1 MELNLQLLIKDL
13 ENKRPQI
20 FNSLVRS
27 LNLAQMTPTN
37 IDMTPT
43 LLSII
48 VFSNVIS
55 VSFVCFCNIIPLV
68 LQQPYRTCFYNLK
81 LVNECTYR
89 TKLFHVSVRCDEERC
104 FNLYNLVYTRGL
116 TTWANSWSIIYISP
130 PKKSNQWVW
139 TYKCWSLDIGPLLLY

>member
-1 MELNLQLLIKDL
+1 LHRGMELNLQLLIKDL

-48 VFSNVIS
+48 VLSNVIS
-55 VSFVCFCNIIPLV
+55 VSFVCFRNIIPLV
-68 LQQPYRTCFYNLK
+68 LQQLYRTCFYNLK

-104 FNLYNLVYTRGL
+104 FNLYNFGL
-116 TTWANSWSIIYISP
+116 HPRINYPGKFMVNHISP
-130 PKKSNQWVW
+130 PKKFNQRVW
-139 TYKCWSLDIGPLLLY
+139 T

>member
-48 VFSNVIS
+48 VLSNVIS
-55 VSFVCFCNIIPLV
+55 VSFVCFRNIIPLV
-68 LQQPYRTCFYNLK
+68 LQQLYRTCFYNLK

-89 TKLFHVSVRCDEERC
+89 TKLWMYLSGATRKGVSIC
-104 FNLYNLVYTRGL
+104 
-116 TTWANSWSIIYISP
+116 IIWFTP
-130 PKKSNQWVW
+130 E
-139 TYKCWSLDIGPLLLY
+139 D